1 MRLLLIDDDAEHREL
16 LRHHVMCRWPRATV
30 IEYDPVARGV
40 LPPEIRADGFD
51 AVLLDHSW
59 SGGRGIDWLEDLVK
73 RPGFAPIVFLS
84 QALGD
89 STALRAWALGATAV
103 FGKEKINHEALL
115 NALAAAADQQTQSR
129 LEREDLDGPDA
140 HRFSDARIPGYR
152 RVRRLAV
159 GQLSHLYLAEH
170 ETHAELVVIKVAR
183 DRHSEN
189 ELDQSFKRFL
199 LEHEIAQRVQAPCV
213 VRVHDL
219 GVSDEHAYLVMEYF
233 PAGDLR
239 KRMRAGLRPADAL
252 RITLQIARALETL
265 HTAGV
270 LHRDLKPGNVM
281 MREDGT
287 PALIDFGLA
296 KNAALE
302 MSITDH
308 GLIFGTPHYM
318 SPEQGHGEAID
329 GRSDIYSLGVMLYEM
344 LSGNKPYVAENP
356 MAIIYLHRKA
366 PIPELPEPL
375 AALQPLL
382 ARLLAKR
389 PEDRFATAGAAA
401 AALESALRELH
412 PPELAA

>member
-1 MRLLLIDDDAEHREL
+1 MRVLVIDDDAEYRKL
-16 LRHHVMCRWPRATV
+16 LRHHIVCRWPRATV
-30 IEYDPVARGV
+30 VEYDPLARGA

-59 SGGRGIDWLEDLVK
+59 SCGRGIDWLADLAQ

-84 QALGD
+84 DGLGD
-89 STALRAWALGATAV
+89 ATALRAWALGASAV

-115 NALAAAADQQTQSR
+115 NSLAAAADRQTR
-129 LEREDLDGPDA
+129 LRMERDRAEGA
-140 HRFSDARIPGYR
+140 EMYRFSGARIPGYR
-152 RVRRLAV
+152 RVRRIAV

-183 DRHSEN
+183 DPVEEN

-199 LEHEIAQRVQAPCV
+199 LEHEIAQRVGAPCV
-213 VRVHDL
+213 VRVQDL

-239 KRMRAGLRPADAL
+239 KRMRAGMSPADAL
-252 RITLQIARALETL
+252 RFALDVARALEIL
-265 HTAGV
+265 HDAGI

-281 MREDGT
+281 LRDDGT
-287 PALIDFGLA
+287 VALIDFGLA
-296 KNAALE
+296 KHAALE
-302 MSITDH
+302 RSLTDH

-329 GRSDIYSLGVMLYEM
+329 VRSDLYSLGVILYEM
-344 LSGNKPYVAENP
+344 LTGNKPYLAENP
-356 MAIIYLHRKA
+356 MAIIYLHRKG
-366 PIPELPEPL
+366 PIPALPEPL

-389 PEDRFATAGAAA
+389 PEDRFPSAAA
-401 AALESALRELH
+401 AASALEGALRELR